1 MNPLDTSIRIATV
14 DSLAPS
20 AALPLNE
27 NVNVLQAASYMAAK
41 RQDAVLVVDNDG
53 ELTGILTDKDLAYR
67 VIASRLNPKTTPIVA
82 VMTKNPVSVGPDTTA
97 SDALNKMVAGHFR
110 HLPVV
115 DDGINDL
122 DDQLTNLE
130 SLRSA
135 DILRSVCTDSGDFPT
150 TTFAILD
157 ITKCL
162 YEALEKLERAFDPHL
177 PADIINHPNALDSF
191 QLSIQQPDKHI
202 ITDPDLE
209 TTPLIQFT
217 RNIQTQLACP
227 TLESVLPKDAPSSTP
242 MLSKNCSVLDA
253 VVKMQQTH
261 ETAVL
266 AFEPLPNQ
274 PMVASSLLAGIFTTK
289 DLVLRVLAAGL
300 NPEKTA
306 ISRVMTPHPDCVGLD
321 TTVIDALRKMY
332 LHRYLHLPVLLD
344 NGDVCG
350 MADVLSLTYNLLA
363 EIAQVEGCC
372 NSADGPLWNWFWE
385 AASVE
390 RPLKLASP
398 SIRSRSPFD
407 SSDSSSNLHYPISSH
422 TGIVVPM
429 RHRRSVGGGII
440 TWEDDRES
448 IIPDD
453 SASAIHPT
461 RLSSLGHSAPLQEF
475 IYKFR
480 NTQSKKTHRFNFSSC
495 DLDGLCALVQT
506 LLDRDAHNE
515 TNVSIPH
522 ERIHL
527 CYIDDEGDAIHL
539 SSSRDLEDAVIMAKS
554 LQWKRLVLETV
565 HTDSTV
571 MDSGYTASYSLQPK
585 IDNHLTM
592 ALMKSTSNAT
602 TPTPQCQ
609 SKTTPSIS
617 ETKRQILKSKGSFQ
631 QYIQLYFGLA
641 RFQPIQDVEAVA
653 PLVLASGVVI
663 ATAFLLGRAFR

>member
-1 MNPLDTSIRIATV
+1 
-14 DSLAPS
+14 
-20 AALPLNE
+20 
-27 NVNVLQAASYMAAK
+27 MAAK

-372 NSADGPLWNWFWE
+372 NSADGPF
-385 AASVE
+385 VE
-390 RPLKLASP
+390 LVLGSCISRTATQTCQ
-398 SIRSRSPFD
+398 SI
-407 SSDSSSNLHYPISSH
+407 YTI

-429 RHRRSVGGGII
+429 RHRRSVGGGIM

-602 TPTPQCQ
+602 APTPQCQ